1 MRNVKYRWHL
11 RQVMADRGMFA
22 TSDLAP
28 LLAERGVELSTS
40 QVFRLV
46 TGTPERLNCQVLA
59 ALCDALSCG
68 PGELFEPYV
77 LASTSRRTGT
87 TGKSTKQ
94 DRAIRD
100 LEPPVRARVTDT

>member
-59 ALCDALSCG
+59 ALCDALDCG

-77 LASTSRRTGT
+77 LTSTARRTST
-87 TGKSTKQ
+87 AGKGSEQSPAKG
-94 DRAIRD
+94 
-100 LEPPVRARVTDT
+100 LEPPVRARVVDT